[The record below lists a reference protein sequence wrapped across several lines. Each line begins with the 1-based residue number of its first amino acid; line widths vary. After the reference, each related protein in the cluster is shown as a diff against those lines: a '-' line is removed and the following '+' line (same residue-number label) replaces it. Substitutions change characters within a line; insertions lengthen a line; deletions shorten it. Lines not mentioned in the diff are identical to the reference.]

1 MATNLDDDRLRQYL
15 LGGLQGEECVA
26 LEEEYVVDESALD
39 RVQAAEYDLID
50 AYLAGQLAPG
60 DRERFDRH
68 YLASPV
74 HRHRVATARQLRL
87 AADRHDAAP
96 KANAAR
102 TSREIRF
109 GLTWVLAAAALVL
122 AIAGGAWL
130 MRARLAPTVGPAG
143 AQNPA
148 GAPAP
153 APAGT
158 SAADAPKPPPT
169 LLAISLSPA
178 GVRGA
183 EGSPPVTIPPGTD
196 RVDVN
201 LELSGS
207 SRPFSKARA
216 VIQTVTGREVW
227 RGPAIAEVP
236 TRAPAH
242 ACIEVPADRLAPDD
256 YIVTMVETYDNGP
269 EVEGLRYFLRVRAR

>member
-153 APAGT
+153 RPYRGFRRSQPLLVGDAG
-158 SAADAPKPPPT
+158 
-169 LLAISLSPA
+169 
-178 GVRGA
+178 GVRG
-183 EGSPPVTIPPGTD
+183 
-196 RVDVN
+196 
-201 LELSGS
+201 LSGH
-207 SRPFSKARA
+207 RRGVFGRRVEVMPRRNPRA
-216 VIQTVTGREVW
+216 VTSTQRDPCGW
-227 RGPAIAEVP
+227 R
-236 TRAPAH
+236 
-242 ACIEVPADRLAPDD
+242 
-256 YIVTMVETYDNGP
+256 
-269 EVEGLRYFLRVRAR
+269 